1 MWAAGRCSAP
11 SCLVRRLVGTRS
23 RAIRGSSSDDRVG
36 CSASDG
42 RCAPARP
49 VLQRRCMSRRVFCRF
64 CHARSRVPIVFGP
77 FHDCAFC
84 ERATPDA
91 PETIDDQRRC
101 TGCRYRT
108 IYGGS
113 RGSASCHLQLRIT
126 SLVACERRTLG
137 SASRSASLPPL
148 ASRLP
153 ICRRLGDL
161 FRCLHHDLK
170 WNFCQTPKIRMF
182 VELRLVKEWRA
193 HSAAKAGDL
202 SGRRQRLSLLL
213 K

>member
-1 MWAAGRCSAP
+1 MIVSGAAPPRVDT
-11 SCLVRRLVGTRS
+11 LRRV
-23 RAIRGSSSDDRVG
+23 
-36 CSASDG
+36 
-42 RCAPARP
+42 
-49 VLQRRCMSRRVFCRF
+49 RRCMPRALASADCL
-64 CHARSRVPIVFGP
+64 GP
-77 FHDCAFC
+77 FHYCAFC

-113 RGSASCHLQLRIT
+113 HGSASLPPAIADQVYYR
-126 SLVACERRTLG
+126 VRAPGR
-137 SASRSASLPPL
+137 ASLPPL
-148 ASRLP
+148 ASRLR

-182 VELRLVKEWRA
+182 VELRLGKEWRA

-202 SGRRQRLSLLL
+202 SGRRQRLGLLL
-213 K
+213 KQGCHLTKVNLRCLRLFCHANRPATGARTTAAMPAVPVEIFTKIMK